1 LFIGRLNVEGY
12 SVRELAIECCGKE
25 REVVDGPSQQTYL
38 RHAMT
43 ILLSENCARAD
54 VAQPHNNN
62 DPMIS
67 RRMDDLLFP
76 SSAD

>member
-1 LFIGRLNVEGY
+1 MPQWFDLRAP
-12 SVRELAIECCGKE
+12 AIECAGKQ
-25 REVVDGPSQQTYL
+25 REVLDRPGRQTCT

-62 DPMIS
+62 DPTTS

>member
-1 LFIGRLNVEGY
+1 MGRLSVEGC
-12 SVRELAIECCGKE
+12 SVREPAIECSGKQ
-25 REVVDGPSQQTYL
+25 REVGDGPGQQTYM

-43 ILLSENCARAD
+43 ILLSENCAGAD
-54 VAQPHNNN
+54 VAQPHNNS
-62 DPMIS
+62 DPTIS

>member
-1 LFIGRLNVEGY
+1 MGRLNVEARG
-12 SVRELAIECCGKE
+12 VREPAIECSGKQ
-25 REVVDGPSQQTYL
+25 REVVERRGQQVYR

-54 VAQPHNNN
+54 VAQRHNNN
-62 DPMIS
+62 DPTIS

>member
-12 SVRELAIECCGKE
+12 SVRELAIECCGKQ
-25 REVVDGPSQQTYL
+25 REVVGRWGRQIYM